1 MISSH
6 SHLLSAPPPL
16 SQWPP
21 SLLCSQE
28 TLVDFVLTSTD
39 IWSVWVD
46 DSNTTVVKYI
56 NFEQ

>member
-1 MISSH
+1 MSSP
-6 SHLLSAPPPL
+6 LTSAVCPL
-16 SQWPP
+16 PSRWPLAP
-21 SLLCSQE
+21 LCSQE